1 MGVLHEIHVECS
13 HDTFYTL
20 LVQLRQDKLQLGQ
33 CIYPRNC
40 EYCLSC
46 QVMDDIRF
54 HGALCEQHH
63 SARFPRNMY
72 PTLCLT
78 AVCAAGAGYPAKFA
92 PRRIIPA
99 NLHALNTAF
108 AVSHRNQN
116 TAALTGKGPF
126 PVFSVKAGNTGQII
140 SAGLKLPC
148 NGLHPHHRSGTV
160 PKPVDLLI

>member
-1 MGVLHEIHVECS
+1 MAAL
-13 HDTFYTL
+13 YTL

-72 PTLCLT
+72 PTLRLT
-78 AVCAAGAGYPAKFA
+78 AVSAAGAGYPAKFA

-160 PKPVDLLI
+160 PKPVDFLI